1 MIKLV
6 VGVGNP
12 GSEYEFTR
20 HNIAWI
26 IFDQHPDVNSSTWKS
41 KWKSEYTDVRLDGEK
56 RYFQKPMTFMNL
68 SGEAV
73 RPLCDL
79 YKILPEEVMV
89 IHDDLDLDFGV
100 VKFKFGG
107 GLAGH
112 NGLKSI
118 SKHLGTHDYYRMRVG
133 IGKPT
138 RGSVS
143 SWVLSSF
150 KNDEIKDLEKLMI
163 GSVQAL
169 DDAMKLDFKKL
180 QNKYNKKNFILD
192 KE

>member
-1 MIKLV
+1 MIKLI
-6 VGVGNP
+6 VGLGNP
-12 GSEYEFTR
+12 GQEYEFTR

-26 IFDQHPDVNSSTWKS
+26 LFDQHPDIQNNFWKS
-41 KWKSEYTDVRLDGEK
+41 KWKSEYTDLNVDSQK
-56 RYFQKPMTFMNL
+56 RVFLKPMTFMNL

-73 RPLCDL
+73 RPCCDFF
-79 YKILPEEVMV
+79 KIQPDEVLV
-89 IHDDLDLDFGV
+89 VHDDLDLDFGTLT
-100 VKFKFGG
+100 FKYGG

-118 SKHLGTHDYYRMRVG
+118 SKHLGTNDYYRLRLG
-133 IGKPT
+133 IGKPV

-150 KNDEIKDLEKLMI
+150 NQADIKILEKFMI
-163 GSVQAL
+163 GSMNAL

-180 QNKYNKKNFILD
+180 QTKYNKKSFH
-192 KE
+192 